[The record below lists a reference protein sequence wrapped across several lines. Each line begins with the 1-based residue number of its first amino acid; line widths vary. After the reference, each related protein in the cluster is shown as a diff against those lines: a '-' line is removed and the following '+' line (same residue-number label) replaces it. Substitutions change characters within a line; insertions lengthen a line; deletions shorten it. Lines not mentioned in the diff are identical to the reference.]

1 MIITGKTEQE
11 RELLKELGIDTKPTP
26 LTDYEIGEKEHKAIT
41 CIYNRRAYD
50 KKQNKNVF
58 VNKLIFWGSELMML
72 GLSGEVF
79 RVIDYK
85 KTWELP
91 KNE

>member
-11 RELLKELGIDTKPTP
+11 RELLNELGINAKPMP
-26 LTDYEIGEKEHKAIT
+26 LTDYEIGEKEQKAIT
-41 CIYNRRAYD
+41 CIYNRCAYD
-50 KKQNKNVF
+50 KKQKKNIF

-72 GLSGEVF
+72 GLSGEEF
-79 RVIDYK
+79 RVVDYK